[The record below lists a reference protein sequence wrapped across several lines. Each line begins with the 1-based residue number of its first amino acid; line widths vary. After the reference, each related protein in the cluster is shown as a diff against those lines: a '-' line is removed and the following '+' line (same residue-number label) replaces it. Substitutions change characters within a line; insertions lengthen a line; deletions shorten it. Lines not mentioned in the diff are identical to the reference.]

1 MKPKTYY
8 VLAATLL
15 LLFSLITQQACKK
28 EAENKPP
35 TCEIT
40 SPDNGQEITKGDTV
54 TISADAIDSDG
65 SITEVMFFIDDIGK
79 GSATS
84 FPYNYNWNTTNE
96 DLGSHILKATAID
109 NNGQSTSNEISVTL
123 VAAGPAPL
131 ADFTANIT
139 SGVAPL
145 TVNFTDQSTNNPTSW
160 QWDFGDG
167 GTSTEQNP
175 AHTYNEGTY
184 TVTLTVTNEY
194 GSDVKTKT
202 DYIVVSGSTF
212 NDPRDGQIYN
222 IVTIGNQ
229 TWFAENLKYLPGVS
243 PSSEGSYDN
252 PYYYV
257 YGYRGYSVSE
267 AKATTNYNTYGVLYN
282 WPAALNAC
290 PDGWHLP
297 SDREWKT
304 LEMYLGMSQSE
315 ADGIGWRG
323 TNEGEKLK
331 STNGW
336 YEDGNGTDEVGFSA
350 LPGGY
355 RNNNGNFDKLEING
369 YWWSATEINSS
380 YAWNR
385 FLSSFID
392 MVYRGDGSNKEDG
405 FSIRCVRD

>member
-8 VLAATLL
+8 ILAATLL

-96 DLGSHILKATAID
+96 DLGTHTLKAKAID
-109 NNGQSTSNEISVTL
+109 NNGQSTSNEISVIL
-123 VAAGPAPL
+123 VAGGSAPL
-131 ADFTANIT
+131 TDFTANAT
-139 SGVAPL
+139 SGTALL

-175 AHTYNEGTY
+175 AHTYNVGTY
-184 TVTLTVTNEY
+184 TVTLSVTNEY

-212 NDPRDGQIYN
+212 TDPRDGQTYN
-222 IVTIGNQ
+222 IVTIGSK
-229 TWFAENLKYLPGVS
+229 TWFAENLNYETSFGWLC
-243 PSSEGSYDN
+243 YDYDPAN
-252 PYYYV
+252 CDV
-257 YGYRGYSVSE
+257 YGR
-267 AKATTNYNTYGVLYN
+267 LYTRD
-282 WPAALNAC
+282 AAMNAC
-290 PDGWHLP
+290 PNGWHLP
-297 SDREWKT
+297 SDNEWRN

-315 ADGIGWRG
+315 ADNAGWRG
-323 TNEGEKLK
+323 TDEGKKLK
-331 STNGW
+331 STTGW
-336 YEDGNGTDEVGFSA
+336 NSDGNGTDEAGFSA
-350 LPGGY
+350 LPGGCY
-355 RNNNGNFDKLEING
+355 TGTRFESLGSGG
-369 YWWSATEINSS
+369 YWWTATATGDYTVYWTRYLS
-380 YAWNR
+380 YGY
-385 FLSSFID
+385 D
-392 MVYRGDGSNKEDG
+392 KVYRSDYGWFFY
-405 FSIRCVRD
+405 FSVRCVRD